1 MWSGAYIPSFS
12 PSAVVVNLAAHF
24 CKRLKNIIFLFL
36 VFLTSAQIYV
46 NSTYLFINVY
56 PSFIRNIGVH
66 SPFSLFL
73 CQSPS
78 VSVKDSQMVVGILV

>member
-1 MWSGAYIPSFS
+1 MYSFIQSIPCSRKFGGYKKEYIF
-12 PSAVVVNLAAHF
+12 F
-24 CKRLKNIIFLFL
+24 NIPFLL
-36 VFLTSAQIYV
+36 LDFLTSAQIV
-46 NSTYLFINVY
+46 VKITHIFINAY

>member
-1 MWSGAYIPSFS
+1 MAYI
-12 PSAVVVNLAAHF
+12 VIDAHPP
-24 CKRLKNIIFLFL
+24 L
-36 VFLTSAQIYV
+36 
-46 NSTYLFINVY
+46 
-56 PSFIRNIGVH
+56 IRSIGVH